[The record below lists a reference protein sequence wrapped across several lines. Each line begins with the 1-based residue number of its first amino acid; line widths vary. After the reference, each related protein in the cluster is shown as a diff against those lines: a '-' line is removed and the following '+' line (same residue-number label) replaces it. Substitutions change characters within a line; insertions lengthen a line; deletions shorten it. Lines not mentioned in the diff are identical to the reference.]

1 MRLRYGIRKADSVSR
16 GETQRPL
23 HLAKQLPS
31 NLSETRRRPFN
42 QVKNGKIAPIATPL
56 SSENGFYRQ
65 TLSADNNW
73 TCEWTDL
80 PLFIDGKAAEYS
92 LREVKIGNT
101 AYDGSADSEVGK

>member
-1 MRLRYGIRKADSVSR
+1 MRYAAI
-16 GETQRPL
+16 TP
-23 HLAKQLPS
+23 
-31 NLSETRRRPFN
+31 
-42 QVKNGKIAPIATPL
+42 PL

-65 TLSADNNW
+65 TLSADSNW

-101 AYDGSADSEVGK
+101 AYDGSAGSEVGI